1 MTWHIETAQPPISDP
16 RAERAARPLLA
27 QRLRRTNLDLLP
39 ILHELLRTRSVTAT
53 ARALEI
59 SQPAVSK
66 GLRQLRQIFDDDL
79 VVSLGRDPRLTER
92 GEAIA
97 GPLASSLTDLD
108 GLLAPVS
115 DFDPATEPLHVMIN
129 TADYVSV
136 LVAPELMKLCAA
148 EAPGADV
155 QFVEQTFR
163 GREGADSVDFIIAPR
178 RIGQT
183 FGPQFERM
191 SLWRDE
197 MVCLASLDDRRFG
210 DVISPAEFQ
219 AARHAIYHVG
229 ETRRS
234 DIAALIQPTAV
245 LEVAPVCE
253 VPNFLVLGAIVERAE
268 CVALMP
274 RMVALELTRWRDVR
288 IVEIDFPDRTLDID
302 AYWTPR
308 AGAKRGH
315 TWARRLLA
323 RAAARLAA

>member
-1 MTWHIETAQPPISDP
+1 
-16 RAERAARPLLA
+16 LLA

-53 ARALEI
+53 ARALGI

-66 GLRQLRQIFDDDL
+66 GLRQLRQVFNDDL

-97 GPLASSLTDLD
+97 APLASSLAGLD
-108 GLLAPVS
+108 GLLAPTT
-115 DFDPATEPLHVMIN
+115 DFDPAVEPLHVMIN

-148 EAPGADV
+148 EAPGTDV
-155 QFVEQTFR
+155 QFVEQTFQ
-163 GREGADSVDFIIAPR
+163 GSEGADSIDFIIAPR
-178 RIGQT
+178 RLGET
-183 FGPQFERM
+183 FGSRFERM
-191 SLWRDE
+191 PLWRDE
-197 MVCLASLDDRRFG
+197 MVCLASIHDHRFG
-210 DVISPAEFQ
+210 DVISPAEFK
-219 AARHAIYHVG
+219 AARHVIYQVG
-229 ETRRS
+229 EIRRP
-234 DIAALIQPTAV
+234 DVAPLIQPTAV

-253 VPNFLVLGAIVERAE
+253 VPNFLVMGAIVERAE

-288 IVEIDFPDRTLDID
+288 IIAIDFPDRSLDID

-315 TWARRLLA
+315 IWARGLLA
-323 RAAARLAA
+323 RAAARLTV